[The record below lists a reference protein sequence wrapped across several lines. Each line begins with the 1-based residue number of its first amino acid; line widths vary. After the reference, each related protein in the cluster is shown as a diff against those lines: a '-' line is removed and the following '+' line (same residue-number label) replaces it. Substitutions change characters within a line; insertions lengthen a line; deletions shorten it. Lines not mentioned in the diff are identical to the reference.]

1 MKRWLR
7 GAVGGGWSER
17 GLWGFTAIVFVF
29 LFAPIVTTVL
39 YAFNRGV
46 LGRQTSTFTGFTT
59 QWFAAAWNNSALRN
73 ALGVS
78 LRAAIFVALIS
89 TAIGTLTGITLV
101 RHRGR
106 LLRGTLEVLVYLLLI
121 VPEIVLAVALL
132 LWYTKLHVS
141 LGLVT
146 LIAGHTP
153 FTIALVSMLIRS
165 RVVALDRRL
174 EEASA
179 DLGAS
184 RWYTLRDVIFPQ
196 LRPAIVACLI
206 LSFTFSFDD
215 VVISFFLSTPTV
227 TTLPVY
233 LFGTVRLGTTPAAYA
248 IAVIMLAFTLVM
260 LTFAGLVYRRQ
271 LRAGARRRRRREA
284 ARRAGRRPRAS
295 PDDRRARPSSAAR

>member
-1 MKRWLR
+1 MNRWLR
-7 GAVGGGWSER
+7 GARGGSWSDR
-17 GLWGFTAIVFVF
+17 MLWTWMAIVFVF

-39 YAFNRGV
+39 YAFNRGL

-59 QWFAAAWNNSALRN
+59 EWFSAAWTNSELRSALS
-73 ALGVS
+73 VS

-101 RHRGR
+101 RHKGR
-106 LLRGTLEVLVYLLLI
+106 LLRGALEVLVYLLLI

-141 LGLVT
+141 LGMAT
-146 LIAGHTP
+146 LIVGHTP
-153 FTIALVSMLIRS
+153 FTIALVSMIIRS
-165 RVVALDRRL
+165 RVVVLDRRV
-174 EEASA
+174 EEAAA
-179 DLGAS
+179 DLGAN
-184 RWYTLRDVIFPQ
+184 RWHTLRDVIFPQ

-215 VVISFFLSTPTV
+215 VVISLFLSTPTV

-248 IAVIMLAFTLVM
+248 IAVIMLVFTLVM
-260 LTFAGLVYRRQ
+260 LAVAGLLYRRQ
-271 LRAGARRRRRREA
+271 LRRGRRRARRRA
-284 ARRAGRRPRAS
+284 ALGAPRA
-295 PDDRRARPSSAAR
+295 AAEAGAP

>member
-1 MKRWLR
+1 VTRWLR
-7 GAVGGGWSER
+7 GARGGAWSER
-17 GLWGFTAIVFVF
+17 ALWGFTAVVFAF

-59 QWFAAAWNNSALRN
+59 QWFAAAWDNTTLRSALST
-73 ALGVS
+73 S

-89 TAIGTLTGITLV
+89 TVIGTMTGITLV

-106 LLRGTLEVLVYLLLI
+106 WLRGTLEMLVYLLLI

-132 LWYTKLHVS
+132 LWYTKLHVA
-141 LGLVT
+141 LGMVT
-146 LIAGHTP
+146 LVAGHTP
-153 FTIALVSMLIRS
+153 FTIALVSMIIRS

-174 EEASA
+174 EEAAA

-184 RWYTLRDVIFPQ
+184 RRRVLMDVIFPQ

-206 LSFTFSFDD
+206 LAFTFSFDD

-260 LTFAGLVYRRQ
+260 LSLAGLLYRHQVR
-271 LRAGARRRRRREA
+271 RSGRARRRRGVARAGPGNPAAEA
-284 ARRAGRRPRAS
+284 AAP
-295 PDDRRARPSSAAR
+295 

>member
-1 MKRWLR
+1 MRWLR
-7 GAVGGGWSER
+7 GARGGAWSDR
-17 GLWGFTAIVFVF
+17 ALWSWTAIVFVF
-29 LFAPIVTTVL
+29 LFAPIVTAVL

-59 QWFAAAWNNSALRN
+59 QWFAAAWNNSSLRS
-73 ALGVS
+73 ALGTS
-78 LRAAIFVALIS
+78 LKAAIFVALIS
-89 TAIGTLTGITLV
+89 TVIGTMTGITLV

-106 LLRGTLEVLVYLLLI
+106 WLRGTLEVLVYLLLI

-132 LWYTKLHVS
+132 LWYTKLHVP
-141 LGLVT
+141 LGIVT
-146 LIAGHTP
+146 LVAGHTP
-153 FTIALVSMLIRS
+153 FTIALVSMIIRS

-174 EEASA
+174 EEAAA
-179 DLGAS
+179 DLGAD
-184 RWYTLRDVIFPQ
+184 RRHVLQDVIFPQ

-206 LSFTFSFDD
+206 LAFTFSFDD

-260 LTFAGLVYRRQ
+260 LSLAGLVYRRQ
-271 LRAGARRRRRREA
+271 ARRGGRPRRRRAPWVRA
-284 ARRAGRRPRAS
+284 ASEG
-295 PDDRRARPSSAAR
+295 AAT

>member
-1 MKRWLR
+1 MSRWLR
-7 GAVGGGWSER
+7 GARGGSWSDR
-17 GLWGFTAIVFVF
+17 TLWAWVAIVFVF

-39 YAFNRGV
+39 YAFNQGV

-59 QWFAAAWNNSALRN
+59 SWFSAAWNNSELRT

-89 TAIGTLTGITLV
+89 TAVGTLTGFTLV

-106 LLRGTLEVLVYLLLI
+106 VLRVTLEVLVYLLLI

-141 LGLVT
+141 LGLAT

-153 FTIALVSMLIRS
+153 FTIALVSMIIRS
-165 RVVALDRRL
+165 RVVALDRRV
-174 EEASA
+174 EEAAA
-179 DLGAS
+179 DLGAG
-184 RWYTLRDVIFPQ
+184 RWHTVRDVIFPQ

-215 VVISFFLSTPTV
+215 VVISLFLSTPTV
-227 TTLPVY
+227 TTLPVF
-233 LFGTVRLGTTPAAYA
+233 LFGTVRLGTTPASYA

-260 LTFAGLVYRRQ
+260 LSIAGLLYRRQ
-271 LRAGARRRRRREA
+271 TRRSRRMRRRWRSGQLGRVGA
-284 ARRAGRRPRAS
+284 SAGGLAP
-295 PDDRRARPSSAAR
+295 

>member
-1 MKRWLR
+1 MNRWLR
-7 GAVGGGWSER
+7 GARGGSWSDR
-17 GLWGFTAIVFVF
+17 MLWTWMAIVFVF

-59 QWFAAAWNNSALRN
+59 QWFSAAWTNSELRSALS
-73 ALGVS
+73 VS

-101 RHRGR
+101 RHKGR

-132 LWYTKLHVS
+132 LWYTKLHVN
-141 LGLVT
+141 LGMAT

-153 FTIALVSMLIRS
+153 FTIALVSLIIRS
-165 RVVALDRRL
+165 RVVALDRRV
-174 EEASA
+174 EEAAA
-179 DLGAS
+179 DLGAN
-184 RWYTLRDVIFPQ
+184 RWHTLRDVIFPQ
-196 LRPAIVACLI
+196 LRPAIVASLI
-206 LSFTFSFDD
+206 LAFTFSFDD
-215 VVISFFLSTPTV
+215 VVISLFLSTPTV

-248 IAVIMLAFTLVM
+248 IAVIMLVFTLVM
-260 LTFAGLVYRRQ
+260 LAFAGLVYRRQ
-271 LRAGARRRRRREA
+271 VRRAGRARGR
-284 ARRAGRRPRAS
+284 ARRAGLGSGASGGRAAEGVV
-295 PDDRRARPSSAAR
+295 R

>member
-1 MKRWLR
+1 VNRWLR
-7 GAVGGGWSER
+7 GARGGAWSDR
-17 GLWGFTAIVFVF
+17 ALWGFTAIVFVF

-59 QWFAAAWNNSALRN
+59 QWFSAAWNNGTLRN
-73 ALGVS
+73 ALSVS
-78 LRAAIFVALIS
+78 LRAAVFVALIS

-106 LLRGTLEVLVYLLLI
+106 ALRVTLEVLVYLLLI

-132 LWYTKLHVS
+132 LWYTKLHVP
-141 LGLVT
+141 LGMVT
-146 LIAGHTP
+146 LIFGHTP
-153 FTIALVSMLIRS
+153 FTIALVSMIIRS
-165 RVVALDRRL
+165 RVVALDPRM
-174 EEASA
+174 EEAAA
-179 DLGAS
+179 DLGAG
-184 RWYTLRDVIFPQ
+184 RWHTLRDVIFPQ

-215 VVISFFLSTPTV
+215 VVISLFLSTPTV

-248 IAVIMLAFTLVM
+248 IAVIMLVFTLVM
-260 LTFAGLVYRRQ
+260 LAVAGLLYRRQ
-271 LRAGARRRRRREA
+271 LRRGRRRARRRA
-284 ARRAGRRPRAS
+284 ALGAPRA
-295 PDDRRARPSSAAR
+295 AAEAGAP